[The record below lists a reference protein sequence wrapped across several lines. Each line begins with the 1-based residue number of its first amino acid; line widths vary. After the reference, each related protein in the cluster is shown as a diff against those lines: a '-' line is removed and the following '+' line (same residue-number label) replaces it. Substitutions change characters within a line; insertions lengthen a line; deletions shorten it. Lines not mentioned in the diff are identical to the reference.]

1 MQVPLVRRAL
11 IAKSCIAQHNCPH
24 QRLPYSHTSSH
35 RNAKNNKNVK
45 KQNTTRLW
53 QRQCAKL
60 ARLTCWECWEQT
72 SKNWGNPLA
81 NKALRPQ
88 KKILPPQTQY
98 WQKCSN
104 TFDYFQILTSF
115 KIDAILQ
122 RMNIHRTR
130 RCTSLTLKN
139 YQLPFLLWHPAVKEV
154 IKCKTGVEMGA
165 SLAQRDA
172 LWNLVGGFV

>member
-1 MQVPLVRRAL
+1 MQRTTKMLKSKTLQYFGRASAPKL
-11 IAKSCIAQHNCPH
+11 RDWRAGNVG
-24 QRLPYSHTSSH
+24 
-35 RNAKNNKNVK
+35 NKQVK
-45 KQNTTRLW
+45 
-53 QRQCAKL
+53 
-60 ARLTCWECWEQT
+60 

-81 NKALRPQ
+81 NKAVRPQ
-88 KKILPPQTQY
+88 KKILPPQRQY
-98 WQKCSN
+98 WQKCFN
-104 TFDYFQILTSF
+104 TFDYLQILTSF